1 MQCGYAYPNAERHK
15 GRPRRRPI
23 LECAA
28 AAKSDYIVSEDKDL
42 LRLGQ
47 YDDARILTIADFI
60 QIVAEQGRGR

>member
-1 MQCGYAYPNAERHK
+1 
-15 GRPRRRPI
+15 